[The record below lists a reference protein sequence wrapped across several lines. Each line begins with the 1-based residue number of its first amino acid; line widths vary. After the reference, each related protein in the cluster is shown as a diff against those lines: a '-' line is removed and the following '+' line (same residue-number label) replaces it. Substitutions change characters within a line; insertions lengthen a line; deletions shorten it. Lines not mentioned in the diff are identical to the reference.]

1 MKLTNY
7 GRKEWLR
14 ATVCAALLLVL
25 CVVLAVIVNAQAG
38 LCLAVFVLVMWTAF
52 AAFFRDPERKTP
64 AGEKLLTSPADG
76 VVRDIELIPNSN
88 CGNEELATLFEG
100 RDMLRIGIFLS
111 VFDVHLNRA
120 PCRMTV
126 KFTSYKEGCFH
137 DARDERAA
145 KENES
150 MILGGTGV
158 IEGNEF
164 PVAVKQISG
173 AVARR
178 IVCPV
183 EPGTVLEKGER
194 YGMIKFG
201 SRTELYLPVK
211 SNFTPAVSVGDRV
224 FGGTTVIARF
234 CVKQDTVT
242 GQKTQTKIPS

>member
-14 ATVCAALLLVL
+14 ATVCAAVLLIL
-25 CVVLAVIVNAQAG
+25 CAVLAVIVNGRAG
-38 LCLAVFVLVMWTAF
+38 ICLAVFVVVLWTAF
-52 AAFFRDPERKTP
+52 AAFFRDPERQVP
-64 AGEKLLTSPADG
+64 SDGRVLTSPADG

-88 CGNEELATLFEG
+88 CGNEELAKLFDG
-100 RDMLRIGIFLS
+100 KDMLRIGIFLS

-126 KFTSYKEGCFH
+126 RFTSYKEGSFH
-137 DARDERAA
+137 DARDGRAA

-150 MILGGTGV
+150 LIMGGTGEM
-158 IEGNEF
+158 EGNEF

-183 EPGTVLEKGER
+183 EPGAVLEKGER

-224 FGGTTVIARF
+224 FGGVTVIARF
-234 CVKQDTVT
+234 SVKQDTVIP
-242 GQKTQTKIPS
+242 GQKTQNPS